1 MPSSTLIS
9 SGTFSLARCSP
20 LVSATKILESCFK
33 CHDNGSISFAYLH
46 CVGPASLG
54 KDERDVNILFVSIL
68 AFEMGQIDFLF
79 LEMFSIAL
87 GQVKALSQTLDS
99 SRAIATIALIVAMSQ
114 SMLLLHVSNHLEHF
128 WEKKLIF
135 LCNEINQISA

>member
-1 MPSSTLIS
+1 
-9 SGTFSLARCSP
+9 
-20 LVSATKILESCFK
+20 
-33 CHDNGSISFAYLH
+33 
-46 CVGPASLG
+46 
-54 KDERDVNILFVSIL
+54 
-68 AFEMGQIDFLF
+68 MGQIDFLF

-128 WEKKLIF
+128 WGK
-135 LCNEINQISA
+135 N